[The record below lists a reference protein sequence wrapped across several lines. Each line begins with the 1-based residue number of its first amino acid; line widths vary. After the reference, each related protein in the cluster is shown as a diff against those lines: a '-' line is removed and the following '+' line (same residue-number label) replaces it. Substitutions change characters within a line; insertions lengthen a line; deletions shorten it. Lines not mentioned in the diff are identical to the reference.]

1 MARLMIFDDCV
12 RGLDLPEHAII
23 VGRSK
28 RVDVPIRDRILS
40 RKHCSII
47 PMESGFSLVDLKS
60 QNGTFVNGSRIEK
73 AELEYDDVIEIGETV
88 IVILD
93 TDSWERGEG
102 LTRLRNPVKA
112 QDLIQRINKKNVPVS
127 GVTDAR
133 NGESAGSPAV
143 PAGELLEELV
153 MRRLAKVLARKD
165 PLQGEIAEKVVE
177 KMLSEGWPDEGLDST
192 RTRVKELLENFVSSE
207 GSRQDGKA
215 ADSGSPEE
223 QE

>member
-1 MARLMIFDDCV
+1 MARLMIFDDRV

-28 RVDVPIRDRILS
+28 RVDVPISDRILS

-47 PMESGFSLVDLKS
+47 PMESGCSIVDLKS
-60 QNGTFVNGSRIEK
+60 QNGTFVNGSRIDK

-112 QDLIQRINKKNVPVS
+112 QDLIQRINRKTVPVS
-127 GVTDAR
+127 DLAPGAGVA
-133 NGESAGSPAV
+133 AGRSSRD
-143 PAGELLEELV
+143 ELIEELV
-153 MRRLAKVLARKD
+153 MRRLAVTLAEED
-165 PLQGEIAEKVVE
+165 PRLDAIAGKVVE
-177 KMLSEGWPDEGLDST
+177 KMLEEGWPGKGLDST
-192 RTRVKELLENFVSSE
+192 RERVRELLVGLEGLDGQDSDDEGPDDNVSAVRE
-207 GSRQDGKA
+207 
-215 ADSGSPEE
+215 
-223 QE
+223 

>member
-93 TDSWERGEG
+93 TDSWDRGEG

-127 GVTDAR
+127 GVADAR
-133 NGESAGSPAV
+133 NGELAGSPTS
-143 PAGELLEELV
+143 PEGGLLEELV
-153 MRRLAKVLARKD
+153 MMRLAEAFARKD
-165 PLQGEIAEKVVE
+165 PLQEEIVGKVVE

-192 RTRVKELLENFVSSE
+192 RTRVKELLDELVSSNS
-207 GSRQDGKA
+207 SRQGGKT

>member
-28 RVDVPIRDRILS
+28 LVDVPIRDRILS

-47 PMESGFSLVDLKS
+47 PMESGVSLVDLKS

-93 TDSWERGEG
+93 TDSWDRGEG

-133 NGESAGSPAV
+133 NGESAGSPAP

-153 MRRLAKVLARKD
+153 RRRLAEVLARKD
-165 PLQGEIAEKVVE
+165 PLLGEIAEKIVE
-177 KMLSEGWPDEGLDST
+177 KLLWEGWPDEGRDST
-192 RTRVKELLENFVSSE
+192 RTRVKELIEDFVSSHS
-207 GSRQDGKA
+207 SRQGGKP
-215 ADSGSPEE
+215 ADSGSPED

>member
-1 MARLMIFDDCV
+1 MARLMIFDDRV

-28 RVDVPIRDRILS
+28 RVDVPISDRILS

-47 PMESGFSLVDLKS
+47 PVESGCTIVDLKS
-60 QNGTFVNGSRIEK
+60 QNGTFVNGSRIDK

-112 QDLIQRINKKNVPVS
+112 QDLIQRINRKTVPVS
-127 GVTDAR
+127 DLAPG
-133 NGESAGSPAV
+133 AGAAAEPSSRA
-143 PAGELLEELV
+143 EFIEELV
-153 MRRLAKVLARKD
+153 MRRLAVTLAEENPRLD
-165 PLQGEIAEKVVE
+165 EIAGQVVE
-177 KMLSEGWPDEGLDST
+177 KMLEEGWPGEGLGSTRERVRDLLVGIEGLDGQDSDD
-192 RTRVKELLENFVSSE
+192 EGPDDNVSAVRE
-207 GSRQDGKA
+207 
-215 ADSGSPEE
+215 
-223 QE
+223 

>member
-73 AELEYDDVIEIGETV
+73 ADLEYDDVIEIGETV

-93 TDSWERGEG
+93 TDSWDRGEG

-127 GVTDAR
+127 GVADSR
-133 NGESAGSPAV
+133 NGESVGLPASPA
-143 PAGELLEELV
+143 AGLLEELV
-153 MRRLAKVLARKD
+153 MRRLAEELARKD
-165 PLQGEIAEKVVE
+165 PLQEEIAGKVVE

-192 RTRVKELLENFVSSE
+192 RKRVKELIEEIVSSNS
-207 GSRQDGKA
+207 SRQDGKT

>member
-1 MARLMIFDDCV
+1 MARLMIFDDRV

-28 RVDVPIRDRILS
+28 RVDVPISDRILS

-47 PMESGFSLVDLKS
+47 PMESGCSIVDLKS
-60 QNGTFVNGSRIEK
+60 QNGTFVNGSMIDK

-112 QDLIQRINKKNVPVS
+112 QDLIQRINRKTVPVS
-127 GVTDAR
+127 DLAPGAGVA
-133 NGESAGSPAV
+133 AGRSSRD
-143 PAGELLEELV
+143 ELIEELV
-153 MRRLAKVLARKD
+153 MRRLAVTLAEED
-165 PLQGEIAEKVVE
+165 PRLDAIAGKVVE
-177 KMLSEGWPDEGLDST
+177 KMLEEGWPGKGLDST
-192 RTRVKELLENFVSSE
+192 RERVRELLVGLEGLDGQDSDDEGPDDNVSAVRE
-207 GSRQDGKA
+207 
-215 ADSGSPEE
+215 
-223 QE
+223 

>member
-88 IVILD
+88 IVSLD
-93 TDSWERGEG
+93 TDSWDRGEG

-127 GVTDAR
+127 GVADAR
-133 NGESAGSPAV
+133 NGEPAGSPTS
-143 PAGELLEELV
+143 PAGGLLEKLV
-153 MRRLAKVLARKD
+153 MMRLAEAFARKD
-165 PLQGEIAEKVVE
+165 PLQEEIVGKVVE
-177 KMLSEGWPDEGLDST
+177 KMLSEGWPDEGRDST
-192 RTRVKELLENFVSSE
+192 RTRVKELLDEFVSSNS
-207 GSRQDGKA
+207 SRQGGKT

>member
-93 TDSWERGEG
+93 TDSWDRGEG

-127 GVTDAR
+127 GVAAAR
-133 NGESAGSPAV
+133 NGESVGSPTS
-143 PAGELLEELV
+143 PAGGLLEELV
-153 MRRLAKVLARKD
+153 MMRLAEALARKD
-165 PLQGEIAEKVVE
+165 PLQEEIVGKVVE
-177 KMLSEGWPDEGLDST
+177 KMLSEGWADEGRDST
-192 RTRVKELLENFVSSE
+192 RTRVKELLDELVSSNSSSQ
-207 GSRQDGKA
+207 GGKM

>member
-73 AELEYDDVIEIGETV
+73 AELEYDDVIEIGNTV
-88 IVILD
+88 MVFME
-93 TDSWERGEG
+93 SEVWNRGEG
-102 LTRLRNPVKA
+102 LARLRNPVKA
-112 QDLIQRINKKNVPVS
+112 QELVQRIRLNSEKKKRIPVRRVPSRKKGAERSRDLIRSVPLFDPEKS
-127 GVTDAR
+127 DA
-133 NGESAGSPAV
+133 A
-143 PAGELLEELV
+143 
-153 MRRLAKVLARKD
+153 
-165 PLQGEIAEKVVE
+165 
-177 KMLSEGWPDEGLDST
+177 
-192 RTRVKELLENFVSSE
+192 
-207 GSRQDGKA
+207 
-215 ADSGSPEE
+215 
-223 QE
+223 

>member
-12 RGLDLPEHAII
+12 RGLDLPDHAII

-112 QDLIQRINKKNVPVS
+112 QDLIQRINGDSVPVS
-127 GVTDAR
+127 ELSVAQAGPQA
-133 NGESAGSPAV
+133 SAGD
-143 PAGELLEELV
+143 ELVEQLV
-153 MRRLAKVLARKD
+153 MRRLEELLAQKD
-165 PLQGEIAEKVVE
+165 PKRAMVVEEVVE
-177 KMLSEGWPDEGLDST
+177 KILSEGWPEEGLDST
-192 RTRVKELLENFVSSE
+192 RQRVKELLGERLDSTSPASDE
-207 GSRQDGKA
+207 EMGGDGSATD
-215 ADSGSPEE
+215 

>member
-12 RGLDLPEHAII
+12 RGLDLPDHAII

-112 QDLIQRINKKNVPVS
+112 QDLIQRINGDSVPVS
-127 GVTDAR
+127 ELSAAQAGPQA
-133 NGESAGSPAV
+133 SAGD
-143 PAGELLEELV
+143 ELVEQLV
-153 MRRLAKVLARKD
+153 MRRLEELLAQKD
-165 PLQGEIAEKVVE
+165 PKRAMVVDEVIEKI
-177 KMLSEGWPDEGLDST
+177 LSEGWPEEGLDST
-192 RTRVKELLENFVSSE
+192 RQRVKELLGERLDSTSPASDE
-207 GSRQDGKA
+207 EMGGDGSATD
-215 ADSGSPEE
+215 

>member
-1 MARLMIFDDCV
+1 
-12 RGLDLPEHAII
+12 
-23 VGRSK
+23 
-28 RVDVPIRDRILS
+28 
-40 RKHCSII
+40 
-47 PMESGFSLVDLKS
+47 
-60 QNGTFVNGSRIEK
+60 
-73 AELEYDDVIEIGETV
+73 
-88 IVILD
+88 
-93 TDSWERGEG
+93 
-102 LTRLRNPVKA
+102 
-112 QDLIQRINKKNVPVS
+112 DLIQRINKKNVPVS

-192 RTRVKELLENFVSSE
+192 RTRVKELLENFVSSQ

>member
-1 MARLMIFDDCV
+1 MARLMIFDDRV

-28 RVDVPIRDRILS
+28 RVDVPISDRILS

-47 PMESGFSLVDLKS
+47 PMESGCSIVDLKS
-60 QNGTFVNGSRIEK
+60 QNGTFVNGSRIDK

-112 QDLIQRINKKNVPVS
+112 QDLIQRINRKTVPVS
-127 GVTDAR
+127 DLAPGAGVA
-133 NGESAGSPAV
+133 AGRSSRD
-143 PAGELLEELV
+143 ELIEELV
-153 MRRLAKVLARKD
+153 MRRLAVTLAEEDPRLDAIAGKV
-165 PLQGEIAEKVVE
+165 E
-177 KMLSEGWPDEGLDST
+177 
-192 RTRVKELLENFVSSE
+192 
-207 GSRQDGKA
+207 A
-215 ADSGSPEE
+215 ACT
-223 QE
+223 

>member
-1 MARLMIFDDCV
+1 MARLMIFDDRV

-28 RVDVPIRDRILS
+28 RVDVPISDRILS

-47 PMESGFSLVDLKS
+47 PMESGCSIVDLKS
-60 QNGTFVNGSRIEK
+60 QNGTFVNGSRIDK

-112 QDLIQRINKKNVPVS
+112 QDLIQRINRKTVPVS
-127 GVTDAR
+127 DLAPGAGVA
-133 NGESAGSPAV
+133 AGRSSRD
-143 PAGELLEELV
+143 ELIEELV
-153 MRRLAKVLARKD
+153 MRRLAVTLAEED
-165 PLQGEIAEKVVE
+165 PRLDAIAGKVVE
-177 KMLSEGWPDEGLDST
+177 KMLEEGWPGKGLDST
-192 RTRVKELLENFVSSE
+192 RERVRELLVGLEGLDGQDSDDDGPDDNVSAVRE
-207 GSRQDGKA
+207 
-215 ADSGSPEE
+215 
-223 QE
+223 

>member
-1 MARLMIFDDCV
+1 MARLMIFDDRE

-28 RVDVPIRDRILS
+28 RVDVPISDRILS

-47 PMESGFSLVDLKS
+47 PMESGCSIVDLKS
-60 QNGTFVNGSRIEK
+60 QNGTFVNGSRIDK

-112 QDLIQRINKKNVPVS
+112 QDLIQRINRKTVPVS
-127 GVTDAR
+127 DLASG
-133 NGESAGSPAV
+133 AGAV
-143 PAGELLEELV
+143 AERSSRDEFIEELV
-153 MRRLAKVLARKD
+153 MRRLAVTLAEED
-165 PLQGEIAEKVVE
+165 PRLDAIAGKVVE
-177 KMLSEGWPDEGLDST
+177 KMLEEGWPGKGLDST
-192 RTRVKELLENFVSSE
+192 RERVRELLVGLEGLDGQDSDDEGPDDNVSAVRE
-207 GSRQDGKA
+207 
-215 ADSGSPEE
+215 
-223 QE
+223 

>member
-1 MARLMIFDDCV
+1 MARLMIFDDRV

-28 RVDVPIRDRILS
+28 RVDVPISDRILS

-47 PMESGFSLVDLKS
+47 PMESGCSIVDLKS
-60 QNGTFVNGSRIEK
+60 QNGTFVNGSRIDK

-112 QDLIQRINKKNVPVS
+112 QDLIQRINRKPVPVS
-127 GVTDAR
+127 DLAPGAGVA
-133 NGESAGSPAV
+133 AGRSSRD
-143 PAGELLEELV
+143 ELIEELV
-153 MRRLAKVLARKD
+153 MRRLAVTLAEED
-165 PLQGEIAEKVVE
+165 PRLDAIAGKVVE
-177 KMLSEGWPDEGLDST
+177 KMLEEGWPGKGLDST
-192 RTRVKELLENFVSSE
+192 RERVRELLVGLEGLDGQDSDDDGPDDNVSAVRE
-207 GSRQDGKA
+207 
-215 ADSGSPEE
+215 
-223 QE
+223 